1 MDLSKLSAEL
11 KYVEING
18 VTLNIDER
26 TRIGLGCM
34 ELANSIKTDKMCFWG
49 KIRGKSTTGVLYVT
63 HFFYSGFSEVN
74 NFEFLGTIK
83 DYYIVYTCTE
93 TLPAANLA

>member
-26 TRIGLGCM
+26 TRIDLGCM
-34 ELANSIKTDKMCFWG
+34 ELANSIK
-49 KIRGKSTTGVLYVT
+49 S
-63 HFFYSGFSEVN
+63 N
-74 NFEFLGTIK
+74 
-83 DYYIVYTCTE
+83 
-93 TLPAANLA
+93 

>member
-26 TRIGLGCM
+26 TRIDLGCM
-34 ELANSIKTDKMCFWG
+34 ELANSIKTNKMYFWG
-49 KIRGKSTTGVLYVT
+49 KIRGKSTTCVLIRDPI
-63 HFFYSGFSEVN
+63 FFIPTSRR
-74 NFEFLGTIK
+74 LTI
-83 DYYIVYTCTE
+83 
-93 TLPAANLA
+93 LNS